1 MTQRVTWAYL
11 IGQHL
16 SEPPVQACTIDR
28 SIKAGSHERQITAT
42 SFVTVGTVNALFSG
56 VFDVGDDLF
65 ADEEAGG
72 NLTAS
77 HD

>member
-1 MTQRVTWAYL
+1 
-11 IGQHL
+11 
-16 SEPPVQACTIDR
+16 
-28 SIKAGSHERQITAT
+28 
-42 SFVTVGTVNALFSG
+42 LFSG

-65 ADEEAGG
+65 ADEEVGG